1 MKVAP
6 KLCRFKSCPNYTFG
20 DVEADSIGIKPM
32 TARKDEQIYFYL
44 PKDLVMKKIIMLF
57 VAILFATPMFS
68 QTDELTLTG
77 WRQNFVTSYCDEYD
91 MMVGDKGYWILRWGT
106 SREAIRGALTRDGFT
121 YTETDTTIS
130 WYQNSIY
137 KCELQFNA
145 NQKLNRTMF
154 VVTVPIKNG
163 IEISNSL
170 KKKFDAVYGVSG
182 KFKMIGTSSSYSW
195 LDNRCGNKPIYSL
208 QANTLVNSSQ
218 YIVTVI
224 ASRIGE

>member
-1 MKVAP
+1 
-6 KLCRFKSCPNYTFG
+6 
-20 DVEADSIGIKPM
+20 
-32 TARKDEQIYFYL
+32 
-44 PKDLVMKKIIMLF
+44 MKKIIMLF
-57 VAILFATPMFS
+57 VAILFATPLFS
-68 QTDELTLTG
+68 QTDELVSTG

-91 MMVGDKGYWILRWGT
+91 VMVGTDGFWIVRWGS
-106 SREAIRGALTRDGFT
+106 SRETVRTALTRDGFT

-137 KCELQFNA
+137 KCELQFNM
-145 NQKLNRTMF
+145 NQRLNRIMF
-154 VVTVPIKNG
+154 IVTVPLKNG

-208 QANTLVNSSQ
+208 QANTVIEGGQ